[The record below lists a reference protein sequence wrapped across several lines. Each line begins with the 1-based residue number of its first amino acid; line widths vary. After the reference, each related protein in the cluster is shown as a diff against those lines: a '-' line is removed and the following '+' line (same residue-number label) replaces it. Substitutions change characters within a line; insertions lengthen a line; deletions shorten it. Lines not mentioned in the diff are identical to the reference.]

1 VVVVTKEVAE
11 PVHGEAFKLVVQMG
25 AACVPAGGLHGDHDI
40 AEKYAIT
47 CWIGFARQFLHVKA
61 QHVGGAIEATELAI
75 ERPDFV
81 IAGEHQGGR

>member
-1 VVVVTKEVAE
+1 MVDVTKEMAE

-40 AEKYAIT
+40 AEKYAIAG
-47 CWIGFARQFLHVKA
+47 WIGFTRQFLHVKA

-75 ERPDFV
+75 ERADFV